1 MINMNKRRDSFPE
14 HFNSA
19 EEAGPFW
26 DSHSAADYQSEME
39 EEEMKF
45 KKMLEVY
52 ERALSGIK
60 RYII

>member
-45 KKMLEVY
+45 TKMPELY
-52 ERALSGIK
+52 KGAF
-60 RYII
+60 

>member
-1 MINMNKRRDSFPE
+1 MNKRRDSFPE

-26 DSHSAADYQSEME
+26 DSHSAADYRTEME

-45 KKMLEVY
+45 EAMEADY
-52 ERALSGIK
+52 EGALSGIT
-60 RYII
+60 R

>member
-26 DSHSAADYQSEME
+26 DSHSAADCQSEMKE
-39 EEEMKF
+39 E
-45 KKMLEVY
+45 KMRCEAMEADY
-52 ERALSGIK
+52 EGALSGITG
-60 RYII
+60 